1 MLFAESPA
9 VQSAAL
15 NEAALDEVVAR
26 LREIDQLQG
35 LERTLGIGELILM
48 RFYAGE
54 VAAWRERRR
63 NKHNSIRRLATMKDC
78 PYSKSAL
85 NDAVATFV
93 MVAQLPATRT
103 FKHVGAS
110 HMAAVLS
117 LKVTRADELLTQAEN
132 ERLSVRQLKQLVA
145 ALPASLDETV
155 RASGTARPFPA
166 HLLHQRFEELSRA
179 IERDSLDRGSDPEL
193 EAAALGLADQL
204 LLLAARLR
212 TAASRPGVADAQHW
226 EAPVERSA

>member
-1 MLFAESPA
+1 MLSAESPA
-9 VQSAAL
+9 VPSAAL
-15 NEAALDEVVAR
+15 DEAALDEVVTR

-35 LERTLGIGELILM
+35 LERTLGIGELILS

-63 NKHNSIRRLATMKDC
+63 NKQNSIRRLATMKDC

-93 MVAQLPATRT
+93 MVAQLPAART

-110 HMAAVLS
+110 HLAAVLS
-117 LKVTRADELLTQAEN
+117 LNVTRADELLTQAEN

-145 ALPASLDETV
+145 ALPASLKE
-155 RASGTARPFPA
+155 TARAGAAGPSPA
-166 HLLHQRFEELSRA
+166 HVLRQRLEELSRA
-179 IERDSLDRGSDPEL
+179 VEGTNVGGSDPEF
-193 EAAALGLADQL
+193 EAAALLLANQL

-212 TAASRPGVADAQHW
+212 TAGRHPGVADAQHC
-226 EAPVERSA
+226 EAAVERSA

>member
-9 VQSAAL
+9 VPSATL
-15 NEAALDEVVAR
+15 DEAALDEVVAR

-35 LERTLGIGELILM
+35 LERTLGIGELILT

-63 NKHNSIRRLATMKDC
+63 NKQNSIRRLATRRDC

-93 MVAQLPATRT
+93 MVAQLPAART

-110 HMAAVLS
+110 HLAAVLS
-117 LKVTRADELLTQAEN
+117 LKIMRADELLMQAEN

-145 ALPASLDETV
+145 ALPAGLETV
-155 RASGTARPFPA
+155 RAQAAAPSPA
-166 HLLHQRFEELSRA
+166 HILHQRFEELSRA
-179 IERDSLDRGSDPEL
+179 VEGASVERGSDPEF
-193 EAAALGLADQL
+193 EAAALLLADQL

-212 TAASRPGVADAQHW
+212 TAGSRPGVADAQHW
-226 EAPVERSA
+226 EAAVERSA